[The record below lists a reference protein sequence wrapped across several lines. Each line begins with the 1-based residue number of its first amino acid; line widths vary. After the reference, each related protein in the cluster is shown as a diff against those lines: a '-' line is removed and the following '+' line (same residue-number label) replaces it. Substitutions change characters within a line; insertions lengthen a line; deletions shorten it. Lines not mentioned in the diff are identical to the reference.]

1 MIKLIFELLIIFIL
15 ICMLYYDCVKR
26 MWEVWVI
33 IFNMVD
39 KLIYYEIFGVSKESS
54 LKEVKIYMIKILLN
68 ELNIIY

>member
-1 MIKLIFELLIIFIL
+1 
-15 ICMLYYDCVKR
+15 MLYYDCVKR

>member
-1 MIKLIFELLIIFIL
+1 MIKLIFDLLIIFIL

>member
-54 LKEVKIYMIKILLN
+54 LKEVKIYMIKILLK

>member
-1 MIKLIFELLIIFIL
+1 
-15 ICMLYYDCVKR
+15 MLYYDCVKR

-39 KLIYYEIFGVSKESS
+39 KFIYYEIFGVSKESS